1 MSEGRPF
8 RQTNDGIL
16 LAVRLT
22 PKSSRDAIDGVK
34 DAGTGAALHVRV
46 RAVPE
51 DGKANTALTALIA
64 AELDVAKSAVTV
76 ASGTTSRLKS
86 LHISGDP
93 SDLERRIV
101 SLLKR
106 FE

>member
-34 DAGTGAALHVRV
+34 DAGTGAALHARV